1 MSQGLIAENIACR
14 VHGRT
19 LLHPQSFVL
28 QAGSLTAIVGPNGAG
43 KSTLLSLL
51 SGQRRPVSGLVL
63 LDGRDLAVHDT
74 QALARQRAVMAQDTS
89 VAFDFRV
96 RDVVELGRYPH
107 RLHPSADEAG
117 IVTAALAATGVSGL
131 AQRNITTLSGGE
143 RARAQLARVLAQIWH
158 PPPEGGS
165 RWLLLDEPTAALDL
179 HHQHE
184 VLRLARGW
192 AQGQGVGVVAVLHDL
207 NLALRYADHALVL
220 EQGHLV
226 AQGTPRD
233 TLDEAL
239 LERVWRVGTQ
249 RTTLSDGTPQLLL
262 A

>member
-1 MSQGLIAENIACR
+1 MTPGLIADQVACR
-14 VHGRT
+14 VHGRA
-19 LLHPQSFVL
+19 LLHPQSFTL
-28 QAGSLTAIVGPNGAG
+28 QPGSLTAIVGPNGAG

-51 SGQRRPVSGLVL
+51 SGQRRPTTGQVW
-63 LDGRDLAVHDT
+63 LDGRELAQHEL
-74 QALARQRAVMAQDTS
+74 QMLARHRAVMAQDTS
-89 VAFDFRV
+89 IAFDFRV
-96 RDVVELGRYPH
+96 RDVAELGRYPH

-117 IVTAALAATGVSGL
+117 IVSAALAATGVAGL
-131 AQRNITTLSGGE
+131 AQRSITTLSGGE

-184 VLRLARGW
+184 VLRLARQW

-207 NLALRYADHALVL
+207 NLALRYADHVLVL
-220 EQGHLV
+220 EQGRLV
-226 AQGTPRD
+226 AQGAPCD
-233 TLDEAL
+233 TLDDAL
-239 LERVWRVGTQ
+239 LQRVWRVGTH
-249 RTTLSDGTPQLLL
+249 RTTLSDGTPQLLV